1 MKNMKM
7 MRKMKKMIKIRQ
19 SVFETNS
26 SSIHSLSLAK
36 DGFEKCNIPIKRKK
50 IDGKFKRF
58 LVVKLAG
65 FGSDYHIYDKQEEKL
80 SYLVTL
86 SYIVDGGNDIEYM
99 KHAYWYHKMEEEI
112 CKYCKCDGIMI
123 DETSIADA
131 AIDHQTLTDYSS
143 ISDFPNIMGIDY
155 VTFVFNKHAELKTDS
170 D

>member
-1 MKNMKM
+1 
-7 MRKMKKMIKIRQ
+7 MIKIRQ

-50 IDGKFKRF
+50 IDGKFRRF
-58 LVVKLAG
+58 LVVKLSR
-65 FGSDYHIYDKQEEKL
+65 FGKDYHVYTEQSEKF

-86 SYIVDGGNDIEYM
+86 SYLLDGGYDVENMQQSY
-99 KHAYWYHKMEEEI
+99 AYKRMEEEI
-112 CKYCKCDGIMI
+112 CKYCKCDGIMV
-123 DETSIADA
+123 DDMSLDDA
-131 AIDHQTLTDYSS
+131 EIDHQTITDYSS
-143 ISDFPNIMGIDY
+143 ISDFIYNMGVDY

>member
-1 MKNMKM
+1 MKKIGLMNHWK
-7 MRKMKKMIKIRQ
+7 RKMKKMIKIRQ

-86 SYIVDGGNDIEYM
+86 
-99 KHAYWYHKMEEEI
+99 
-112 CKYCKCDGIMI
+112 
-123 DETSIADA
+123 
-131 AIDHQTLTDYSS
+131 
-143 ISDFPNIMGIDY
+143 
-155 VTFVFNKHAELKTDS
+155 
-170 D
+170 